1 VQGFGE
7 LGVGAF
13 GVFGGLEPRHLIAD
27 VLGRGRE
34 RLHPPAKLV
43 DRLRLD
49 RESLV
54 APRVDGLLFDL
65 RYLGAVLA
73 RGERGAATAAAGGEQ
88 ENHSSNEDSP
98 SAHEGQP
105 NRGPGYSDPMF
116 DTLSDKLQGALGD
129 LRGRG
134 VLDEEAITR
143 AMREVRLALLEAD
156 VNFGVV
162 KEFVAHVRERALGED
177 VRKSLTPGQ
186 QVVKIVHEELT
197 ELLGSSDSR
206 LAFSPRPPTTI
217 LLAGLQGSGKTTA
230 AGKLALL
237 LEKEGRRPALVAAD
251 LQRPAAVEQLLQLGE
266 QAGVPVYADERSDPV
281 KAVRDGIERAKADG
295 RDVVILDTA
304 GRLHVDEPLMA
315 ELAAVR
321 REAKPT
327 NVLLVLDAMTGQ
339 EAVNVAQSF
348 QERIDFDGVVLT
360 KLDGDARGGAALSV
374 RAVTG
379 RPIKLASAG
388 EKLDAL
394 DWFHPDRMASRILG
408 MGDVLTLIER
418 AEAAIEEEEKDELER
433 RMLKGEFSFDD
444 FLSSYKM
451 IRRMGPLQGVIK
463 MIPGLGK
470 QLEGLDQVDE
480 RQLKRVEAIVLSMT
494 PHERRV
500 PHVIDASR
508 RKRIAAGS
516 GTTVEQVNQLIEARK
531 QMAKMMKMVGSGKM
545 PSLPGT
551 APTMPSGKP
560 RPSATRKASS
570 KRKKKAKR

>member
-1 VQGFGE
+1 
-7 LGVGAF
+7 
-13 GVFGGLEPRHLIAD
+13 
-27 VLGRGRE
+27 
-34 RLHPPAKLV
+34 
-43 DRLRLD
+43 
-49 RESLV
+49 
-54 APRVDGLLFDL
+54 
-65 RYLGAVLA
+65 
-73 RGERGAATAAAGGEQ
+73 
-88 ENHSSNEDSP
+88 
-98 SAHEGQP
+98 
-105 NRGPGYSDPMF
+105 MF
-116 DTLSDKLQGALGD
+116 DALSEKLQSALGD

-134 VLDEEAITR
+134 VLDDEAISR

-162 KEFVAHVRERALGED
+162 KEFVAHVRERALGEA

-186 QVVKIVHEELT
+186 EVVKIVHEELT

-206 LAFSPRPPTTI
+206 LAFSQRPPTTI

-237 LEKEGRRPALVAAD
+237 LEKEGRKPALVAAD
-251 LQRPAAVEQLLQLGE
+251 LQRPAAIDQLIQLGT
-266 QAGVPVYADERSDPV
+266 QVGVPVYADERSDPV
-281 KAVRDGIERAKADG
+281 QAVHDGIERAKAEG

-304 GRLHVDEPLMA
+304 GRLHVDEALME

-339 EAVNVAQSF
+339 EAVNVAQAF

-379 RPIKLASAG
+379 KPIKLASLG

-418 AEAAIEEEEKDELER
+418 AEAAIADDEKEQLEK

-451 IRRMGPLQGVIK
+451 LRRMGPLQGILK
-463 MIPGLGK
+463 MIPGLGN

-516 GTTVEQVNQLIEARK
+516 GTSVEQVNQLIEARK

-545 PSLPGT
+545 PQIPGMSGMPGG
-551 APTMPSGKP
+551 PTMPSSKP
-560 RPSATRKASS
+560 KPSATRKASS
-570 KRKKKAKR
+570 KRKKKKAKR

>member
-1 VQGFGE
+1 
-7 LGVGAF
+7 
-13 GVFGGLEPRHLIAD
+13 
-27 VLGRGRE
+27 
-34 RLHPPAKLV
+34 
-43 DRLRLD
+43 
-49 RESLV
+49 
-54 APRVDGLLFDL
+54 
-65 RYLGAVLA
+65 
-73 RGERGAATAAAGGEQ
+73 
-88 ENHSSNEDSP
+88 
-98 SAHEGQP
+98 
-105 NRGPGYSDPMF
+105 MF
-116 DTLSDKLQGALGD
+116 DALSEKLQSALGD

-134 VLDEEAITR
+134 VLDEEAISR

-162 KEFVAHVRERALGED
+162 KDFVAHVRERALGED

-237 LEKEGRRPALVAAD
+237 LEKEGRKPALVAAD
-251 LQRPAAVEQLLQLGE
+251 LQRPAAIDQLVQLGE
-266 QAGVPVYADERSDPV
+266 QVGVPVYADERRDPV
-281 KAVRDGIERAKADG
+281 KAVHDGIERAKAEG

-304 GRLHVDEPLMA
+304 GRLHVDEALME

-339 EAVNVAQSF
+339 EAVNVAQAF
-348 QERIDFDGVVLT
+348 RERIDFDGVVLT

-379 RPIKLASAG
+379 RPIKLASVG
-388 EKLDAL
+388 EKLADL

-418 AEAAIEEEEKDELER
+418 AEAAIEDEEKEELER

-451 IRRMGPLQGVIK
+451 LRRMGPLQGVLK

-480 RQLKRVEAIVLSMT
+480 HQLKRVEAMILSMT

-516 GTTVEQVNQLIEARK
+516 GTTLEQVNQLIEARK

-545 PSLPGT
+545 PQIPGVGLPG
-551 APTMPSGKP
+551 SGLPGQQLGQGPP
-560 RPSATRKASS
+560 RPSATRKSKS
-570 KRKKKAKR
+570 KRKRKARR

>member
-1 VQGFGE
+1 
-7 LGVGAF
+7 
-13 GVFGGLEPRHLIAD
+13 
-27 VLGRGRE
+27 
-34 RLHPPAKLV
+34 
-43 DRLRLD
+43 
-49 RESLV
+49 
-54 APRVDGLLFDL
+54 
-65 RYLGAVLA
+65 
-73 RGERGAATAAAGGEQ
+73 
-88 ENHSSNEDSP
+88 
-98 SAHEGQP
+98 
-105 NRGPGYSDPMF
+105 MF
-116 DTLSDKLQGALGD
+116 DALSDKLQSALGD

-134 VLDEEAITR
+134 VLDDEAISR

-162 KEFVAHVRERALGED
+162 KEFVAHVRERALGET

-186 QVVKIVHEELT
+186 EVVKIVHEELT

-206 LAFSPRPPTTI
+206 LAYSQRPPTTI

-237 LEKEGRRPALVAAD
+237 LERDGRKPALVAAD
-251 LQRPAAVEQLLQLGE
+251 LQRPAAIDQLVQLGA
-266 QAGVPVYADERSDPV
+266 QVGVPVYADERTDPV
-281 KAVRDGIERAKADG
+281 KAVHDGIERARADG

-304 GRLHVDEPLMA
+304 GRLHVDGALME

-339 EAVNVAQSF
+339 EAVTVAQAF

-379 RPIKLASAG
+379 KPIKLASVG

-394 DWFHPDRMASRILG
+394 EWFHPDRMASRILG

-418 AEAAIEEEEKDELER
+418 AEAAIEEDEKEQLEK

-451 IRRMGPLQGVIK
+451 LRRMGPLQGILK
-463 MIPGLGK
+463 MIPGLGN

-480 RQLKRVEAIVLSMT
+480 NQLKRVEAIVLSMT

-545 PSLPGT
+545 PSLPGMPG
-551 APTMPSGKP
+551 APTMPSSKP
-560 RPSATRKASS
+560 KPSATRKASS
-570 KRKKKAKR
+570 KRKKKKARR

>member
-1 VQGFGE
+1 
-7 LGVGAF
+7 
-13 GVFGGLEPRHLIAD
+13 
-27 VLGRGRE
+27 
-34 RLHPPAKLV
+34 
-43 DRLRLD
+43 
-49 RESLV
+49 
-54 APRVDGLLFDL
+54 
-65 RYLGAVLA
+65 
-73 RGERGAATAAAGGEQ
+73 
-88 ENHSSNEDSP
+88 
-98 SAHEGQP
+98 
-105 NRGPGYSDPMF
+105 MF
-116 DTLSDKLQGALGD
+116 DALTEKLQAALGD

-134 VLDEEAITR
+134 VLDEEAISR

-162 KEFVAHVRERALGED
+162 KEFVAHVRERALGEE

-197 ELLGSSDSR
+197 ELLGSADSR
-206 LAFSPRPPTTI
+206 LAFSPRPPTAI

-230 AGKLALL
+230 AAKLAVLL
-237 LEKEGRRPALVAAD
+237 RKEGRRPALVAAD
-251 LQRPAAVEQLLQLGE
+251 LQRPAAVDQLVQLGAE
-266 QAGVPVYADERSDPV
+266 IDTPVYADERSDPV
-281 KAVRDGIERAKADG
+281 QAVREGIERAKADG

-304 GRLHVDEPLMA
+304 GRLHVDEPLME

-339 EAVNVAQSF
+339 EAVNVAQAF
-348 QERIDFDGVVLT
+348 QERIAFDGVLLT

-379 RPIKLASAG
+379 SPIKLASVG
-388 EKLDAL
+388 ERLDAL

-418 AEAAIEEEEKDELER
+418 AEASIEQEEKEELER

-444 FLSSYKM
+444 FLRSYKM
-451 IRRMGPLQGVIK
+451 LRRMGPLQGVLK
-463 MIPGLGK
+463 MIPGLGR

-480 RQLKRVEAIVLSMT
+480 RQLKRVEAIILSMT

-500 PHVIDASR
+500 PHVIDGSR

-516 GTTVEQVNQLIEARK
+516 GTTVEQVNQLLEARK

-545 PSLPGT
+545 PQIPGAG
-551 APTMPSGKP
+551 APGSGIAAQGP
-560 RPSATRKASS
+560 RRPSATRKSKS
-570 KRKKKAKR
+570 KRKRKARR